1 MSEEKWYELKINWT
15 EKYKGKIKNKDWFN
29 IRLDTADKRI
39 SKGED
44 VWIENIQTKT
54 KEKNAIEKSKKNIR
68 DILDM
73 VNISN
78 ICEIVPPQRGEKLN
92 EG

>member
-29 IRLDTADKRI
+29 IRLDIADKRI

-44 VWIENIQTKT
+44 V
-54 KEKNAIEKSKKNIR
+54 
-68 DILDM
+68 
-73 VNISN
+73 
-78 ICEIVPPQRGEKLN
+78 
-92 EG
+92 